1 MMLEQ
6 QLLEFWAGPEREAML
21 NDGTFTMH
29 VKKSNR
35 TFAALGEICF
45 ECLDLLDL
53 CATYRCRGRFKEIL
67 AWLKNQRT
75 WDALYVDSVMTPRF
89 RAFFIRDGW
98 EVENVNYPCPSF
110 FMPLALHPVA

>member
-6 QLLEFWAGPEREAML
+6 QLLEFWDGPEREATL

-35 TFAALGEICF
+35 MFSALGEISF

-53 CATYRCRGRFKEIL
+53 CAIHCGKGRFKEIL
-67 AWLKNQRT
+67 VWLKNQRM

-98 EVENVNYPCPSF
+98 EIENVNHPCPSF
-110 FMPLALHPVA
+110 FRLLSLHPIS